1 MVDKEYKVA
10 VWSVQF
16 YKVDEDGNELLN
28 DDGSVKLFT
37 QKRNIDLSWVSDS
50 VYEDDIEEV
59 CNER

>member
-1 MVDKEYKVA
+1 MVAKEYKVA

-37 QKRNIDLSWVSDS
+37 EKRNIDLSWVSDS

-59 CNER
+59 QA